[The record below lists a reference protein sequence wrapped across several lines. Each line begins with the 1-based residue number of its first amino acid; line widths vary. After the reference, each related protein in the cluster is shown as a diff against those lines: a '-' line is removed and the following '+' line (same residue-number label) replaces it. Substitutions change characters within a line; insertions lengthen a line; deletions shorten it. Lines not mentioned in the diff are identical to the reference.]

1 MICERPQ
8 SYELLNPSDKKVKKN
23 VRKKFY
29 RAITIGS
36 IGVAS
41 DPSLEKTQ
49 YLLIGSCSKNTG
61 SGSELLYENYDW
73 VLGSKYVQI

>member
-1 MICERPQ
+1 MRNGLIEHR
-8 SYELLNPSDKKVKKN
+8 KVISSH
-23 VRKKFY
+23 

-49 YLLIGSCSKNTG
+49 YLPTGSGSKNTG

>member
-1 MICERPQ
+1 MRVFRLTVPVF
-8 SYELLNPSDKKVKKN
+8 LLH
-23 VRKKFY
+23 Y

-49 YLLIGSCSKNTG
+49 YLPTGSGSKNTG

>member
-1 MICERPQ
+1 M
-8 SYELLNPSDKKVKKN
+8 YNM
-23 VRKKFY
+23 Y
-29 RAITIGS
+29 RAITIGL

-49 YLLIGSCSKNTG
+49 YLPTGSGSKNTG